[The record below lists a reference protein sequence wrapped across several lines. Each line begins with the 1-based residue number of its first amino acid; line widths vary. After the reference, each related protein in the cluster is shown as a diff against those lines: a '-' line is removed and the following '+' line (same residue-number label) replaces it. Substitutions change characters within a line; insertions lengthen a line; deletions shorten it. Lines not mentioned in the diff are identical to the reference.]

1 MKRQGSTSSSADRVE
16 QIGTELGSLFQRQI
30 ELTRRE
36 ALVGLT
42 PTECEEYENIVQAIR
57 ESYSELAKVRSGT

>member
-1 MKRQGSTSSSADRVE
+1 MKRQGYTSSSNDRV
-16 QIGTELGSLFQRQI
+16 QQLGAELGSLFQRQI

-42 PTECEEYENIVQAIR
+42 PAECEEYENVVQAIR

>member
-1 MKRQGSTSSSADRVE
+1 MISKSSILSSDYRVQ
-16 QIGTELGSLFQRQI
+16 QIGTELAGLFQRQI

-42 PTECEEYENIVQAIR
+42 PAECEEYEKIAAQIR
-57 ESYSELAKVRSGT
+57 ESYLELARARSNP

>member
-1 MKRQGSTSSSADRVE
+1 VLQLGA
-16 QIGTELGSLFQRQI
+16 ELGGLFRRQI

-42 PTECEEYENIVQAIR
+42 PTECEEYENIVQKIR
-57 ESYSELAKVRSGT
+57 ESYIELAKVQSGT

>member
-1 MKRQGSTSSSADRVE
+1 MTRQGSTSSSCDRAQ
-16 QIGTELGSLFQRQI
+16 QISTELAGLFQLQI

-42 PTECEEYENIVQAIR
+42 PTECEEYDRIVERIR
-57 ESYSELAKVRSGT
+57 EFYSELAKLRSNP